1 MATTAPPNMYHRWVG
16 DHAPALRRFVVAA
29 VMGAL
34 VAAALAPF
42 VKWEVALLG
51 GWDACALAFV
61 TVAWSVIL
69 RCNSA
74 QTQEY
79 AMRED
84 DTRATARSLVVAS
97 SLVSLFAVVIVL
109 GVAGDSQGGTR
120 VIYIA
125 TALLTVVLSWVVIN
139 TLFTLRYADLYF
151 ASRPNAIDFG
161 TGGAEEPDYRDF
173 AYVAFTI
180 GMTYQVADTTLRDRR
195 VRRTVLRHALISYL
209 FGVVIVAACVNLVSG
224 LAR

>member
-1 MATTAPPNMYHRWVG
+1 
-16 DHAPALRRFVVAA
+16 
-29 VMGAL
+29 
-34 VAAALAPF
+34 
-42 VKWEVALLG
+42 
-51 GWDACALAFV
+51 
-61 TVAWSVIL
+61 
-69 RCNSA
+69 
-74 QTQEY
+74 
-79 AMRED
+79 
-84 DTRATARSLVVAS
+84 
-97 SLVSLFAVVIVL
+97 VSLFAVVIVL

-151 ASRPNAIDFG
+151 ASRPDAIDFG
-161 TGGAEEPDYRDF
+161 TGGTEEPDYRDF